1 VELQAQTM
9 TVKALMVIREG
20 AWTLLDAQR
29 AERMRLVL
37 VGWGQVARVTRE
49 ARTEKFV
56 VTP

>member
-1 VELQAQTM
+1 M